1 MKEKYYNEMELMICA
16 AARIFEDGVSVSVGT
31 GVPCAAV
38 MLSQKL
44 YAPNILI
51 LFEAGGI
58 APLLPSMP
66 ISVGDKNT
74 MYKALQ
80 TTSVSDAMEMN
91 QRGLVDYCFLG
102 GAQIDM
108 YGNLNSTVIGSH
120 DNPKVRFPGS
130 GGANDFA
137 SSAWRTIIVSPHSSR
152 RFTNNIDFITTP
164 GYLNG
169 PNSREKAGLPQG
181 TGPYKIITNL
191 AVMNF
196 DNDEKRMALESVHPG
211 VGVDDVVKNTGFE
224 LLIDEHIEQT
234 EPPSEDELRILRNEV
249 DPYRVVIGK
258 KAQ

>member
-1 MKEKYYNEMELMICA
+1 MGNRYYNEMELMICI

-66 ISVGDKNT
+66 ISVGDRST

-137 SSAWRTIIVSPHSSR
+137 SSAWRTIIVSPHSNR

-164 GYLNG
+164 GYLTG
-169 PNSREKAGLPQG
+169 KGAREAAGLPEG

-191 AVMNF
+191 AVLNF
-196 DNDEKRMALESVHPG
+196 DDETKRMALESVHPG
-211 VGVDDVVKNTGFE
+211 VSIDDVKQNTGFE
-224 LLIDEHIEQT
+224 LIIRDNVKQT
-234 EPPSEDELRILRNEV
+234 QPPTEDELKILRNEV
-249 DPYRVVIGK
+249 DPLRVVIGK
-258 KAQ
+258 SAL